1 MRLGVRQASLL
12 ILDFRHAVEAS
23 ALNSAD
29 IRIRKK
35 LGKFLPKMRYR
46 FFNL

>member
-29 IRIRKK
+29 IRIRKE
-35 LGKFLPKMRYR
+35 LGKFLPKMRSR